1 MDSRGVFNMKTM
13 QWILLGALSFV
24 LLSGCAKKPAPV
36 VVPVPPKVEVVQPPP
51 VVEAPKGDEAALRRQ
66 RIQAKIAEVF
76 KTIYFTYDQSLLTDE
91 GKATCEAIGQLMKE
105 ALDITVRL
113 EGHADDR
120 GTNEYNLAL
129 GESRGKAVQAYLA
142 SYGVAAN
149 RLSVISYGEEKPAL
163 DGPAGQDE
171 GSWAKNRRVEF
182 TPTF

>member
-1 MDSRGVFNMKTM
+1 MKIF
-13 QWILLGALSFV
+13 QWIFLGALSFI
-24 LLSGCAKKPAPV
+24 LFSGCAKKPAPV
-36 VVPVPPKVEVVQPPP
+36 AEPPPPP
-51 VVEAPKGDEAALRRQ
+51 VEPVVTPKMDAPKVDDAALRRQ

-76 KTIYFTYDQSLLTDE
+76 KTIYFTYDQSFLTDE

-129 GESRGKAVQAYLA
+129 GESRAKAVQAYLV
-142 SYGVAAN
+142 SYGIAAP
-149 RLSVISYGEEKPAL
+149 RFSVISYGEEKPAV

-182 TPTF
+182 TTTF